1 MYKRGERMYTTD
13 LRKVE
18 DSIMLAIPPV
28 ILDAVG
34 LAAGTKV
41 NISIDGD
48 RLVVE
53 QQNHPSY
60 TLEELLAQCNPC
72 LDFSSEDKEWFESA
86 TVGKELL

>member
-1 MYKRGERMYTTD
+1 MYTTN

-18 DSIMLAIPPV
+18 GSVMLAIPPG

-34 LAAGTKV
+34 LCDGTKV

-53 QQNHPSY
+53 QRSRPSY
-60 TLEELLAQCNPC
+60 TLEELLAQCDQH
-72 LDFSSEDKEWFESA
+72 LEFSPEDKEWLESA
-86 TVGKELL
+86 SIGKELL

>member
-1 MYKRGERMYTTD
+1 MYTTN

-18 DSIMLAIPPV
+18 GSVMLAIPPG

-34 LAAGTKV
+34 LSDGTKV

-53 QQNHPSY
+53 QRSRPSY
-60 TLEELLAQCNPC
+60 TLEELLAQCDPH
-72 LDFSSEDKEWFESA
+72 LEFSPEDKEWLESA
-86 TVGKELL
+86 SIGKELL

>member
-1 MYKRGERMYTTD
+1 MYATN

-18 DSIMLAIPPV
+18 GSVMLAIPPV

-34 LAAGTKV
+34 LSAGTKV

-53 QQNHPSY
+53 QRSRPSY
-60 TLEELLAQCNPC
+60 TLDELLAQCNPH
-72 LDFSSEDKEWFESA
+72 LDFSPEEKDWLESA
-86 TVGKELL
+86 AVGNELL

>member
-1 MYKRGERMYTTD
+1 MYTTN

-18 DSIMLAIPPV
+18 GSVMLTIPPV

-34 LAAGTKV
+34 LADGTKV

-53 QQNHPSY
+53 QRSRPSY
-60 TLEELLAQCNPC
+60 TLEELLAQCDPRLN
-72 LDFSSEDKEWFESA
+72 FSSEDEEWLESA
-86 TVGKELL
+86 AVGEELL

>member
-1 MYKRGERMYTTD
+1 MYTTN

-18 DSIMLAIPPV
+18 GSVMLVIPPG

-34 LAAGTKV
+34 LSDGTKV

-53 QQNHPSY
+53 QRSRPSY
-60 TLEELLAQCNPC
+60 TLEELLAQCDPH
-72 LDFSSEDKEWFESA
+72 LEFSPEDKEWFESA
-86 TVGKELL
+86 SIGKELL